1 MYNLYRGS
9 GSRPERVETPPP
21 PPRPQRPA
29 SPLPPQQGGQT
40 ANPRQPSRGNS
51 RPGQGQPRPNP
62 GQRPP
67 NTNAGHRGG
76 APPGEK
82 REKPKPPERRGLE
95 HILARLDP
103 GKLETEDLLVLA
115 ILWLLYRD
123 SGDKDLLIAM
133 GAYLFL

>member
-1 MYNLYRGS
+1 MYNRYRGS
-9 GSRPERVETPPP
+9 GSRPERMDPPGS
-21 PPRPQRPA
+21 PPRPRPN
-29 SPLPPQQGGQT
+29 SPLPPQR
-40 ANPRQPSRGNS
+40 NEPPPRS
-51 RPGQGQPRPNP
+51 RPGE
-62 GQRPP
+62 RPP
-67 NTNAGHRGG
+67 GRGQASPAGG
-76 APPGEK
+76 
-82 REKPKPPERRGLE
+82 PKPPPAGETGGKSKTPGEARRGLE

>member
-1 MYNLYRGS
+1 MYNRYRGS
-9 GSRPERVETPPP
+9 GSRPERVEQPENFQRA
-21 PPRPQRPA
+21 RPN
-29 SPLPPQQGGQT
+29 SPLPPQQSGRPPREPPGG
-40 ANPRQPSRGNS
+40 N
-51 RPGQGQPRPNP
+51 RPPGR

-67 NTNAGHRGG
+67 EQKPHGKSEETKDKKQ
-76 APPGEK
+76 APGDSP
-82 REKPKPPERRGLE
+82 RRGLE

-123 SGDKDLLIAM
+123 SGDKELLIAM

>member
-1 MYNLYRGS
+1 MYNRYPG
-9 GSRPERVETPPP
+9 GGAPQRVPTPSAAGREK
-21 PPRPQRPA
+21 PRP
-29 SPLPPQQGGQT
+29 SPLPPQRPRN
-40 ANPRQPSRGNS
+40 NPPPKGTSPRG
-51 RPGQGQPRPNP
+51 

-67 NTNAGHRGG
+67 PKEAG
-76 APPGEK
+76 
-82 REKPKPPERRGLE
+82 EKPKAPPPSGGAAASRRGLE
-95 HILARLDP
+95 QILARLDP